1 MDNTLEEKPLV
12 QESSHKPEQS
22 GFLDRTIAK
31 IKRSLA
37 SGTQHESWW
46 SNLIFWIGEIRW
58 RRAFWKKISQ
68 PHESEIKK

>member
-22 GFLDRTIAK
+22 GFLDRTISK